1 MVIPT
6 DVQVSFLAAA
16 FFADLGADVIEAAA
30 KHSTAEGEVLYS
42 KYRIRALAYPAL
54 FVGPSATVF
63 LLGWPAW
70 ESQYW
75 SARFEAT
82 TGNPFNGTLYALF
95 LVSLFLGGWFGNWL
109 GFRWVL
115 SGARKRLRVLSLGIL
130 LLTIAIVWVQWP
142 APIRLGTYDDFHRD
156 PSGLPYIWQDRTF
169 FVGFWVITAYC
180 VVPLVVW
187 YLRIRQSVKKERPS
201 YSMLSGSLC

>member
-16 FFADLGADVIEAAA
+16 IFTDIGADAIEAAA
-30 KHSTAEGEVLYS
+30 KRSTAEREVLYS
-42 KYRIRALAYPAL
+42 QYRFRALAYPAL

-82 TGNPFNGTLYALF
+82 MGNPLNGVLYGFF

-115 SGARKRLRVLSLGIL
+115 SGARKRLRMLSIGIL
-130 LLTIAIVWVQWP
+130 LLTIAIVCIQWP
-142 APIRLGTYDDFHRD
+142 APIRLGTYDGFLRD
-156 PSGLPYIWQDRTF
+156 PSVLPYIWQDRTF
-169 FVGFWVITAYC
+169 FFAFCAISAYC

-187 YLRIRQSVKKERPS
+187 FLRIRRGAKE
-201 YSMLSGSLC
+201 GSPAG

>member
-16 FFADLGADVIEAAA
+16 FFADLGADAIDAAA
-30 KHSTAEGEVLYS
+30 KRSTAEREALYS
-42 KYRIRALAYPAL
+42 QFRFRALAYPAL

-82 TGNPFNGTLYALF
+82 AANPINGVLYGFF

-115 SGARKRLRVLSLGIL
+115 SGARKRLRMLSMGIL
-130 LLTIAIVWVQWP
+130 LLTVAIVCIQWP
-142 APIRLGTYDDFHRD
+142 APIRLGTYNGFLLD
-156 PSGLPYIWQDRTF
+156 PSVLPYIWQDRTF
-169 FVGFWVITAYC
+169 FVGFWAITAYC
-180 VVPLVVW
+180 AVPLVAW
-187 YLRIRQSVKKERPS
+187 YFQIRQSVRKERS
-201 YSMLSGSLC
+201 SNSLLSGSLR